1 MSCNAAG
8 FLKKTKLMKFALNL
22 LAVPLCVFLFASCSV
37 FESGSNKTVK
47 LFNGENLDGWYTY
60 IKGRGK
66 NSDPKKV
73 FTVSDGMV
81 RISGEEFGCITTENE
96 YENYKIS
103 LEYKWGDKTYGN
115 REFKARDSGLLI
127 HSVGEDGSF
136 GGVWMESIEC
146 NIVEGGTGDFW
157 VVCQRPDRY
166 FITVP
171 CAEKRHPDGRLIFE
185 NGGAEQTI
193 SIKSVSRLMR
203 DPNWMDVKGFRG
215 ANDDVENPVG
225 EWNKVEC
232 IAKGGHIEV
241 YVNGRLVNIASNSS
255 LTKGKIQLQ
264 SEGAEIFYR
273 NIYLT
278 KLD

>member
-1 MSCNAAG
+1 MGIVKNK
-8 FLKKTKLMKFALNL
+8 FMKFTLNL
-22 LAVPLCVFLFASCSV
+22 SILAICALLFSGCSGYN
-37 FESGSNKTVK
+37 SGSDNTVK

-60 IKGRGK
+60 IKGHGK

-73 FTVSDGMV
+73 FTVSDGMIRV
-81 RISGEEFGCITTENE
+81 SGEEFGCITTEKE

-103 LEYKWGDKTYGN
+103 LEYKWGNDTHGGRK
-115 REFKARDSGLLI
+115 FKARDSGLLI
-127 HSVGEDGSF
+127 HSVGRDGAF

-203 DPNWMDVKGFRG
+203 DPNWVDVKGFRG

-232 IAKGGHIEV
+232 IAKGGRIEV